1 MPMTSAPEEI
11 TLLLNAWAQ
20 GDQTAAEK
28 LFPLIERE
36 LHKIAHVFMRDQPPG
51 HILQTTALVNEAYL
65 KLAGGKVKSW
75 KDRGHFFAVASM
87 AMRHILVD
95 YARKELREKRG
106 SGKADLPLD
115 EALAVPVQQSSWL
128 LALDDALRSF
138 ARLDPRA
145 AQVVELRLFGGLSVE
160 ETAEAL
166 GVSKATV
173 HNDAKAARLWLTRE
187 ISGKSDES

>member
-1 MPMTSAPEEI
+1 MTSVPEEI
-11 TLLLNAWAQ
+11 TRLLNAWAR
-20 GDQTAAEK
+20 GDQTAAEE
-28 LFPLIERE
+28 LFPLIEQE
-36 LHKIAHVFMRDQPPG
+36 LHQIAQEHMRHQPPG
-51 HILQTTALVNEAYL
+51 HLLQTTALVNEAYI

-106 SGKADLPLD
+106 SGRTGLPLD

-128 LALDDALRSF
+128 VALDDALRSF
-138 ARLDPRA
+138 AKLDPRA

-160 ETAEAL
+160 ETAKAL

-173 HNDAKAARLWLTRE
+173 HNDAKAAQLWLTRE
-187 ISGKSDES
+187 ISGKGDES